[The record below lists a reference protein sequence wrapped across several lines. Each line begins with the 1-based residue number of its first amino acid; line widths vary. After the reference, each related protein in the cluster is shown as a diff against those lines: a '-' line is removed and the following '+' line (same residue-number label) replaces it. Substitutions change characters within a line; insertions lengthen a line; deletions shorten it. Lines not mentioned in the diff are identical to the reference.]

1 MPANPALLDYLK
13 NRRSVGIAFLRDPG
27 PTPEQL
33 QDILLIGT
41 RVPDHGK
48 LVPWRLVLFEGEART
63 RAGLRLA
70 DLVKARNPDIDT
82 ASLDQERRQF
92 LPAPLT
98 IGVIHSPKP
107 SAKSP
112 ELEQLL
118 SAGAVC
124 FNLVNAAFA
133 VGLAA
138 SWVTR
143 WFAFDPEAQHLLG
156 ARGGERFV
164 GFVHIGTASI
174 VPEDRERPVPE
185 SLVTRWSQ

>member
-1 MPANPALLDYLK
+1 MPANAELLDYLK
-13 NRRSVGIAFLRDPG
+13 HRRSVGIAFLRGPG
-27 PTPEQL
+27 PSPEQL
-33 QDILLIGT
+33 RDILTIGT

-48 LVPWRLVLFEGEART
+48 LVPWRLVIFEGKARE
-63 RAGLRLA
+63 RAGQRLA
-70 DLVKARNPDIDT
+70 ELVRARRPDTDA

-98 IGVIHSPKP
+98 IGVIHSPRP
-107 SAKSP
+107 STKSP

-124 FNLVNAAFA
+124 FNLLNAAFA

-143 WFAFDPEAQHLLG
+143 WFAFDPEAQQLLG

-164 GFVHIGTASI
+164 GFVHIGSAAAI
-174 VPEDRERPVPE
+174 PEDRERPELE
-185 SLVTRWSQ
+185 SVVTRWAG

>member
-1 MPANPALLDYLK
+1 MPANPALLAYLK

-33 QDILLIGT
+33 RDILAIGT

-48 LVPWRLVLFEGEART
+48 LVPWRLVLFEGDAR
-63 RAGLRLA
+63 AEVGERLA
-70 DLVKARNPDIDT
+70 EIARARRPDIDE
-82 ASLDQERRQF
+82 AGLDLERRQF

-98 IGVIHSPKP
+98 IGVVFSPQP

-118 SAGAVC
+118 SAGTVC
-124 FNLVNAAFA
+124 FNLLNAAFA

-143 WFAFDPEAQHLLG
+143 WFAFDRDAQQLLG

-164 GFVHIGTASI
+164 GFVHIGTPAI
-174 VPEDRERPVPE
+174 VPEDRDRPVPE
-185 SLVTRWSQ
+185 ALVTRWPG

>member
-1 MPANPALLDYLK
+1 MPANAQLLDYLK

-27 PTPEQL
+27 PTPAQL
-33 QDILLIGT
+33 QDILTIGT

-48 LVPWRLVLFEGEART
+48 LVPWRLVIFEGDARE
-63 RAGLRLA
+63 RAGQRLA
-70 DLVKARNPDIDT
+70 DLVKARRPDIDA

-107 SAKSP
+107 STKSP

-124 FNLVNAAFA
+124 FNLLNAAFA

-143 WFAFDPEAQHLLG
+143 WFAFDPEAQQLLG
-156 ARGGERFV
+156 ARGGERFL
-164 GFVHIGTASI
+164 GFVHIGTAATI
-174 VPEDRERPVPE
+174 PEDRERPVPE
-185 SLVTRWSQ
+185 SVVTRWQG

>member
-1 MPANPALLDYLK
+1 MPANAQLLDYLK

-33 QDILLIGT
+33 QDILAIGT

-48 LVPWRLVLFEGEART
+48 LVPWRLVLFEGDARE
-63 RAGLRLA
+63 RAGQRLA
-70 DLVKARNPDIDT
+70 GLVQARRPDIDA
-82 ASLDQERRQF
+82 ASLDQERKQF

-107 SAKSP
+107 STKSP

-118 SAGAVC
+118 SGGAVC
-124 FNLVNAAFA
+124 LNLLNAAFA

-143 WFAFDPEAQHLLG
+143 WFAFDPEAQQLLG
-156 ARGGERFV
+156 ARGGERFL
-164 GFVHIGTASI
+164 GFVHIGTPATI
-174 VPEDRERPVPE
+174 PEDRERPNPQL
-185 SLVTRWSQ
+185 LVTRWDG